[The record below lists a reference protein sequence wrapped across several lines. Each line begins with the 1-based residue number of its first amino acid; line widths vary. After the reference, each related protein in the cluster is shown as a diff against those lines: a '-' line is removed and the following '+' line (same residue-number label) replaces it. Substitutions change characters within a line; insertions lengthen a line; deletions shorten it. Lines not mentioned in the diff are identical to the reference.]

1 MPSYIIFL
9 WYFSCRNFVK
19 EANGCRIL
27 QSYRSYLRLNN
38 RWKFKNRLYEIYA
51 IKLHF
56 FCISF
61 DRKIQA
67 IEDILDENFEP
78 PFSEVDVLGVVIN
91 IGNLNNQGYQAIHL
105 CDALFNIVS
114 IQFWGGIGKHSL
126 DSIIKMGS
134 VLLFSN
140 LQWRKSSANG
150 NFFQNKTEFQPLIPC
165 LYVTE
170 FTLVNSDVKETE
182 RSRMIK
188 DLSVEVKKVPNF
200 LSEAKIR
207 YSQLTTKRPSKPMV
221 SIDYR

>member
-1 MPSYIIFL
+1 M
-9 WYFSCRNFVK
+9 
-19 EANGCRIL
+19 
-27 QSYRSYLRLNN
+27 
-38 RWKFKNRLYEIYA
+38 
-51 IKLHF
+51 
-56 FCISF
+56 
-61 DRKIQA
+61 
-67 IEDILDENFEP
+67 
-78 PFSEVDVLGVVIN
+78 IN

-150 NFFQNKTEFQPLIPC
+150 NFFQNKTEFQALIPC

-221 SIDYR
+221 SIEILNTKYIANQNDNI

>member
-1 MPSYIIFL
+1 
-9 WYFSCRNFVK
+9 
-19 EANGCRIL
+19 
-27 QSYRSYLRLNN
+27 
-38 RWKFKNRLYEIYA
+38 
-51 IKLHF
+51 
-56 FCISF
+56 
-61 DRKIQA
+61 
-67 IEDILDENFEP
+67 
-78 PFSEVDVLGVVIN
+78 VIN

-221 SIDYR
+221 SIEYTDRNISCTFNFFIILHGKVSEIT